1 MATAYTVEDLDL
13 QDDNQVILKP
23 LPIARL
29 RKFMKA
35 WESFIADDFKSEEEA
50 QDRLLGLALI
60 CLGPQGAPYAY
71 DKTTDEDGEEVGY
84 AKAYEVFDLPTI
96 YRVIKVC
103 SGIDLDA
110 APKALTE
117 TQTETGETGTTT

>member
-1 MATAYTVEDLDL
+1 MATAYTVEELDL
-13 QDDNQVILKP
+13 QDDNKVVLKP

-35 WESFIADDFKSEEEA
+35 WESFLADDFKTEEEA
-50 QDRLLGLALI
+50 QDRLMALSLI
-60 CLGPQGAPYAY
+60 CLGPQASSYAY
-71 DKTTDEDGEEVGY
+71 DKTEDEDGEEVGY
-84 AKAYEVFDLPTI
+84 EKAYEAFDLPTI

-110 APKALTE
+110 TPKVLME
-117 TQTETGETGTTT
+117 NQTETEETGTTT

>member
-13 QDDNQVILKP
+13 QDGTTVTLRP

-35 WESFIADDFKSEEEA
+35 WEQFLADKIESEEEA
-50 QDRLLGLALI
+50 QDRLLALTLI
-60 CLGPQGAPYAY
+60 CLGSQGSQYAY
-71 DKTTDEDGEEVGY
+71 DKTTNDEDEEVGY
-84 AKAYEVFDLPTI
+84 EKAYEVFDMPTI
-96 YRVIKVC
+96 MRVIKVC

-110 APKALTE
+110 APKAPMGNLTE
-117 TQTETGETGTTT
+117 EETGTTT